1 MRPDRGYVPDLDAV
15 PDGIWRETS
24 ILWLNHPHNPSGA
37 GAPLALYARA
47 SELADRYGFWVASD
61 EAYADLFRPTVEPP
75 PSALQV
81 TKRRVIVFHTL
92 SKRSSMAGYRAGFMA
107 GDPGAMAHL
116 ARCRP
121 AFGVGMP
128 QFVQAAAV
136 EAWGEDEHA
145 AAMRRRYVRRWEIL
159 REALLRLGFE
169 VFESVTPFFVW
180 ARVPEGAG
188 DREWAA
194 WLESEAGVRAVP
206 GSSLGA
212 AGYLRFAAT
221 PEETL
226 CLEAAR
232 RLSELQGRR
241 PA

>member
-1 MRPDRGYVPDLDAV
+1 
-15 PDGIWRETS
+15 
-24 ILWLNHPHNPSGA
+24 
-37 GAPLALYARA
+37 
-47 SELADRYGFWVASD
+47 
-61 EAYADLFRPTVEPP
+61 
-75 PSALQV
+75 
-81 TKRRVIVFHTL
+81 
-92 SKRSSMAGYRAGFMA
+92 
-107 GDPGAMAHL
+107 
-116 ARCRP
+116 
-121 AFGVGMP
+121 
-128 QFVQAAAV
+128 
-136 EAWGEDEHA
+136 
-145 AAMRRRYVRRWEIL
+145 MRRRYVRRWEIL